1 MALCDSTSTTPYCL
15 SVLDTITSLGRPE
28 NFKTGLYAAF
38 DSVWATHVR
47 LAHFAGDVFNI
58 TFTAIMPHGFG
69 RDKTPF
75 ELYETGTSGGW
86 VEFDVAK
93 DSVGEEGIVRG
104 FSFFTDLTA
113 CEARARKT
121 GGGVK
126 EAADAWFERV

>member
-15 SVLDTITSLGRPE
+15 SVLDTITSIGRPE

-47 LAHFAGDVFNI
+47 LDHFAGDVWNI
-58 TFTAIMPHGFG
+58 TFTAIMPDGYG
-69 RDKTPF
+69 KNKTPF

-86 VEFDVAK
+86 VEFAVDGK
-93 DSVGEEGIVRG
+93 GIVEG
-104 FSFFTDLTA
+104 FSLFVDPPA
-113 CEARARKT
+113 CEERAKKT
-121 GGGVK
+121 GEGLK